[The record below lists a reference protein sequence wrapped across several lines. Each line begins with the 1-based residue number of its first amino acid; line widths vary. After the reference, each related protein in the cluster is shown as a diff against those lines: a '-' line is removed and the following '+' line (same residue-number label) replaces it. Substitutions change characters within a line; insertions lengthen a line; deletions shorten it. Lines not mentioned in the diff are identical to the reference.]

1 VDTRVDVA
9 TSVEPAR
16 PTPTPT
22 ERRGHRLL
30 RWSLL
35 LVPLLVLLERGWARR
50 HMSDDGF
57 IYLRVAK
64 ELIDGNGPVFNAGE
78 RVEAAT
84 GPLWVGALAA
94 GDVVTPIR
102 FEWLAVGL
110 GIGLTVIGLALAMFG
125 ARTLA
130 DIRGS
135 ALAIPAGA
143 AVLVAVPPLWTFA
156 SSGLET
162 GLVFAWLG
170 ACLWLLARWAAGNA
184 RVSAP
189 VAIVLGLGVL
199 IRPDL
204 GVFSVAFLVVALV
217 GSTGW
222 RDRLRIVAWAVALP
236 VLYQVFRMG
245 YYGVLAPNP
254 AAAKEASDSRW
265 GAGWDYLRDSIDPY
279 WLWFP
284 VLVLALGV
292 YLPLVSRLWRDRRT
306 RQLLVVGAFVFGALA
321 HIVYVVR
328 VGGDF
333 MHARLLLIGLFAF
346 AAPVAVIPARR
357 EYAASLAL
365 VPWVFAGLFFLRSD
379 RDQNVA
385 FGTGA
390 ENPVV
395 VEDFGWGAGGPQ
407 QAFFTGEGVY
417 YGQKRLNA
425 TPVDGRKAELASYGV
440 GIVGYA
446 LGTDVYVL
454 DLLGLGDAFTAHLEL
469 EKRGPTAHEK
479 PLPAPWIAAR
489 LTEPGADL
497 DAGDFPFPPLTSD
510 VREIDDPDGQP
521 FGERVEIAR
530 DALECGELRDFLRS
544 YTGSLSVGRFFG
556 NIVDAESNSRF
567 RIPPEPRDARNR
579 FC

>member
-1 VDTRVDVA
+1 
-9 TSVEPAR
+9 
-16 PTPTPT
+16 
-22 ERRGHRLL
+22 
-30 RWSLL
+30 
-35 LVPLLVLLERGWARR
+35 
-50 HMSDDGF
+50 MSDDGF
-57 IYLRVAK
+57 IYLRVVK
-64 ELIDGNGPVFNAGE
+64 QLLGGEGPVFNAGE

-84 GPLWVGALAA
+84 GPVWVGALAVA
-94 GDVVTPIR
+94 DVVTPIR
-102 FEWLAVGL
+102 LEWLAVGL
-110 GIGLTVIGLALAMFG
+110 GIGLTALGLAFAMFG

-130 DIRGS
+130 DIRES
-135 ALAIPAGA
+135 SLAIPAGA

-156 SSGLET
+156 SSGLEM
-162 GLVFAWLG
+162 GLVFSWLG
-170 ACLWLLARWAAGNA
+170 ACLWLLARWAMGEA
-184 RVSAP
+184 RLSAP

-204 GVFSVAFLVVALV
+204 GLFSVAFLAVALV
-217 GSTGW
+217 GCTGW
-222 RDRLRIVAWAVALP
+222 RDRLRIVAWAAALP

-254 AAAKEASDSRW
+254 AAAKEASSSRW

-284 VLVLALGV
+284 VLVLGFGV
-292 YLPLVSRLWRDRRT
+292 YLPLVTRLWRDRQT
-306 RQLLVVGAFVFGALA
+306 RRLLVVGAFVIGAVL
-321 HIVYVVR
+321 HVGYVVG

-333 MHARLLLIGLFAF
+333 MHARLVLIGLFAF
-346 AAPVAVIPARR
+346 AAPVAVISARR

-365 VPWVFAGLFFLRSD
+365 VPWVLAGLFTLRSD

-385 FGTGA
+385 FGTGS

-395 VEDFGWGAGGPQ
+395 IEDFGWGDGGPQ

-417 YGQKRLNA
+417 YGTSRLPA
-425 TPVDGRKAELASYGV
+425 TPVDGRKAEVASYGV
-440 GIVGYA
+440 GVVGYA

-469 EKRGPTAHEK
+469 EQRGPTAHEK

-497 DAGDFPFPPLTSD
+497 DAGDFPLPVLK
-510 VREIDDPDGQP
+510 VRQIDRPDGQS
-521 FGERVEIAR
+521 FDQRVEIAR
-530 DALECGELRDFLRS
+530 ATLECGDLRDFVRS
-544 YTGSLSVGRFFG
+544 HTGSLTVGRFFE
-556 NIVDAESNSRF
+556 NILDAAHNNEL
-567 RIPPEPRDARNR
+567 RIPPEPRHARDR

>member
-9 TSVEPAR
+9 TSVAPTRPA
-16 PTPTPT
+16 PAAT
-22 ERRGHRLL
+22 EFRTHRVL

-35 LVPLLVLLERGWARR
+35 VVPLIVFLERGWARR
-50 HMSDDGF
+50 YMSDDGF
-57 IYLRVAK
+57 IYLRVVK
-64 ELIDGNGPVFNAGE
+64 QLIGGHGPVFNAGE

-84 GPLWVGALAA
+84 GPLWVGALAVS
-94 GDVVTPIR
+94 DIVTPVR
-102 FEWLAVGL
+102 LEWLAVGL
-110 GIGLTVIGLALAMFG
+110 GIALTVLGLALAMFG

-135 ALAIPAGA
+135 SIAIPAGA

-170 ACLWLLARWAAGNA
+170 ASLWLLARWAAGSA

-204 GVFSVAFLVVALV
+204 GLFSAAFLLVAMV
-217 GSTGW
+217 GSTDW
-222 RDRLRIVAWAVALP
+222 RDRLRIVAWAAALP

-254 AAAKEASDSRW
+254 AAAKEASSSRW
-265 GAGWDYLRDSIDPY
+265 GAGWDYLRSSIDPY

-284 VLVLALGV
+284 LLVLALGV
-292 YLPLVSRLWRDRRT
+292 YLPLVTTLWRDRQT
-306 RQLLVVGAFVFGALA
+306 RRLLVVGAFVFAALL
-321 HIVYVVR
+321 HIGYVVR

-333 MHARLLLIGLFAF
+333 MHARLVLIGLFAF

-365 VPWVFAGLFFLRSD
+365 VPWVFGGLFTLRSD

-395 VEDFGWGAGGPQ
+395 VEDFGWGDGGGQ

-417 YGQKRLNA
+417 YGIKRLPA
-425 TPVDGRKAELASYGV
+425 APVGGRKAEVASYGV

-454 DLLGLGDAFTAHLEL
+454 DVLGLGDAFTAHLEL
-469 EKRGPTAHEK
+469 ENRGPTAHEK

-497 DAGDFPFPPLTSD
+497 DASDFPLPVLK
-510 VREIDDPDGQP
+510 VRQIDRPDGQS
-521 FGERVEIAR
+521 FDHRVEIAR
-530 DALECGELRDFLRS
+530 ETLECGDLRDFLQS
-544 YTGSLSVGRFFG
+544 YTGTLTVGRFFE
-556 NIVDAESNSRF
+556 NIVVAAHNNEF
-567 RIPPEPRDARNR
+567 RIPPEPRNARDR